1 MRNISAWAIRN
12 PIPPIVLFVALTIAG
27 LTAYSRLAVNQI
39 PNVEFGVVAVTVTQA
54 GASPSELETQ
64 VTQEVEAA
72 LTGVTGVDKI
82 TSTVSQGVS
91 STTLELQI
99 GADVSR
105 AVDDARDAIS
115 RIRGSLPQDIDEP
128 QISRF
133 DASGEPVAYFAV
145 ENPSMSAQDLS
156 YYVDHTLSRELL
168 AIKGVA
174 AVERLGGVDREV
186 RIALDPLRLESFG
199 ITADQVSQQLR
210 RSNVDL
216 PGGRAE
222 IGGQVQTI
230 RTLGGAESV
239 AVLANELITLPDGRS
254 VRLKDLGDV
263 NDTASEP
270 SQLLRFNGQPAI
282 GVSVQ
287 RAKGTSEVSVTEAV
301 IDKIKE
307 LDAKGPVHFR
317 LIFTPVDF
325 IKGLHEGSIEAL
337 VEGALL
343 AVFVVFLFLRDW
355 RATVIAAVAIPLAT
369 IPTFAAL
376 APLGFTLNIMTLI
389 ALALVAGVLVDDAIV
404 EIENISRHI
413 AMGKRPFDA
422 ALEAADE
429 IGLAVV
435 ATTATIIAVFLPVS
449 FMGGQIGVW
458 FREFGITV
466 AVAVFFSLLVAR
478 LITPMMAAYFMKGAH
493 KEPKPSKLAG
503 AYQKALA
510 FSLRHP
516 IAPISAGIF
525 SFVAAVFAMSQMQMT
540 FIPRMDN
547 GALNLNAEFPPGTT
561 LEQADEILTGVAN
574 KTREIAEITSVFT
587 SARSTD
593 GAVSRGSINYQLTPR
608 TERKRSDYEVQQT
621 MRPMLADFP
630 DVRLSFQ
637 NFNGGSRGADIDL
650 TLTGDDP
657 EKVTA
662 AAERLVAAMR
672 KELPQLTEVRAS
684 TSLKRPELRIVPKR
698 EEAARLGISAA
709 SLATAL
715 RIATNGDVE
724 RNLAKFEIEGRQV
737 PIRVQLRD
745 SARADI
751 DVIRG
756 LRVPRTGGGSVR
768 LDAVAD
774 IEVGVGVSTIERSAR
789 QRSVTIFA
797 NLLSGQPAEALAA
810 IEALPEAKA
819 LPAGVTLGRSGDSE
833 ALADSTQA
841 FASTMFWGLI
851 LVYLVL
857 VLLFRDF
864 FQPLT
869 IMTGLPL
876 CLAGAAIGLG
886 VTGQPISLFVF
897 IGIVMLVGIVTKN
910 SILLVDFAVE
920 QRQRGVALV
929 DALMD
934 AGEKRARP
942 IIMTTLAMSAGMLPV
957 AAGFGADGALRQGMG
972 VAVIG
977 GLLFSTFLSLLFVP
991 AAAVWVDR
999 LERFTLRLFRI
1010 GRRSASEQHS
1020 HAVAP
1025 AE

>member
-12 PIPPIVLFVALTIAG
+12 PIPPIVLFIALTMAG
-27 LTAYSRLAVNQI
+27 LTAYFRLPVNQI
-39 PNVEFGVVAVTVTQA
+39 PNVEFGVISVTVTQA

-72 LTGVTGVDKI
+72 LTGVTGIDKI
-82 TSTVSQGVS
+82 TSTISQGVS
-91 STTLELQI
+91 ETNIELQI
-99 GADVSR
+99 GADVAR
-105 AVDDARDAIS
+105 AVDDARDAVA
-115 RIRGSLPQDIDEP
+115 RIRANLPQDIDEP
-128 QISRF
+128 QVTRF

-145 ENPSMSAQDLS
+145 ENAAMSAQDLS
-156 YYVDHTLSRELL
+156 YYVDRTLSRELL

-174 AVERLGGVDREV
+174 SVQRLGGVDREI
-186 RIALDPLRLESFG
+186 RIALDPSRLESLG

-222 IGGQVQTI
+222 LGGQVQAI
-230 RTLGGAESV
+230 RTLGGAASV
-239 AVLANELITLPDGRS
+239 EALAEELIILPDGRS
-254 VRLKDLGDV
+254 VRLSDLGEV
-263 NDTASEP
+263 SDTASEP
-270 SQLLRFNGQPAI
+270 SQLLRFNGKQAI
-282 GVSVQ
+282 GVFVQ
-287 RAKGTSEVSVTEAV
+287 RAKGTSEVAVTEAV
-301 IDKIKE
+301 IEKIDE
-307 LDAKGPVHFR
+307 LNEKGPVSFR

-337 VEGALL
+337 IEGALL

-404 EIENISRHI
+404 EIENIYRHM
-413 AMGKRPFDA
+413 AMGKKPFDA
-422 ALEAADE
+422 SIEAADE

-435 ATTATIIAVFLPVS
+435 ATSATIIAVFVPVS
-449 FMGGQIGVW
+449 FMGGQTGIW
-458 FREFGITV
+458 FKEFGITV

-478 LITPMMAAYFMKGAH
+478 LITPMMAAYFLKASH
-493 KEPKPSKLAG
+493 KQHKPSFITRT
-503 AYQKALA
+503 YDKALQ

-516 IAPISAGIF
+516 VAPIAAGVL
-525 SFVAAVFAMSQMQMT
+525 SFVAAIFAMMQMPMT

-547 GALNLNAEFPPGTT
+547 GALNLQADFPPGTT
-561 LEQADEILTGVAN
+561 LEQADAALSAIAE
-574 KTREIAEITSVFT
+574 KTKSIPEITSVFT
-587 SARSTD
+587 SANSAN

-608 TERKRSDYEVQQT
+608 NERKRSDYDVQQD
-621 MRPMLADFP
+621 MRPLLAQIP

-637 NFNGGSRGADIDL
+637 NFQGGSRGADVDL
-650 TLTGDDP
+650 ELTGDDP
-657 EKVTA
+657 AKVTQS
-662 AAERLVAAMR
+662 AEQLVAAIR
-672 KELPQLTEVRAS
+672 RNLPQLTEVRAS
-684 TSLKRPELRIVPKR
+684 TSFKRPELRIRPKP
-698 EEAARLGISAA
+698 EEAARLGVSAA
-709 SLATAL
+709 SLASAL
-715 RIATNGDVE
+715 RIATSGDVD
-724 RNLAKFEIEGRQV
+724 RNLAKFDVEDRQV
-737 PIRVQLRD
+737 PIRVQLRE

-756 LRVPRTGGGSVR
+756 LRVPRASGGSVR

-774 IEVGVGVSTIERSAR
+774 IELGVGVSTIERRDR
-789 QRSVTIFA
+789 QRSVTILA

-810 IEALPEAKA
+810 IEALPEAKN
-819 LPAGVTLGRSGDSE
+819 LPAGVKLGRSGDSE
-833 ALADSTQA
+833 ALEDSTQA
-841 FASTMFWGLI
+841 FASTMFWGMI

-876 CLAGAAIGLG
+876 CLAGAAIGLA

-920 QRQRGVALV
+920 QRARGVPLK
-929 DALMD
+929 DALLD
-934 AGEKRARP
+934 AGRKRARP

-991 AAAVWVDR
+991 ASAIWVDR
-999 LERFTLRLFRI
+999 LERLVMRILRI
-1010 GRRSASEQHS
+1010 GRHP
-1020 HAVAP
+1020 VAAHP
-1025 AE
+1025 TVIKAAE

>member
-27 LTAYSRLAVNQI
+27 LSAYSRLSINQI
-39 PNVEFGVVAVTVTQA
+39 PNVEFGVVSVSISQA
-54 GASPSELETQ
+54 GASPSELEMQ

-72 LTGVTGVDKI
+72 LTGVTGLDEI
-82 TSTVSQGVS
+82 TSVVSQGVS
-91 STTLELQI
+91 QTNIELQI
-99 GADVSR
+99 GADVNR

-115 RIRGSLPQDIDEP
+115 RIRSSLPGDIDEP
-128 QISRF
+128 QITRF
-133 DASGEPVAYFAV
+133 DASGEPIAYFAV
-145 ENPSMSAQDLS
+145 ENPAMSAQDLS
-156 YYVDHTLSRELL
+156 YFVDRTLSRELL
-168 AIKGVA
+168 AINGVA
-174 AVERLGGVDREV
+174 AVQRLGGVDREI
-186 RIALDPLRLESFG
+186 RIALDPVRLESFG
-199 ITADQVSQQLR
+199 VTADQVGQQLR

-222 IGGQVQTI
+222 IGGQAQTI

-239 AVLANELITLPDGRS
+239 EALANELISLPDGRAI
-254 VRLKDLGDV
+254 RLRDLGDV
-263 NDTASEP
+263 SDTASEP
-270 SQLLRFNGQPAI
+270 TQLLRFDGEPAI
-282 GVSVQ
+282 GVLVQ
-287 RAKGTSEVSVTEAV
+287 RAKGTSEVTVTQEV
-301 IDKIKE
+301 IRKVEE
-307 LDAKGPVHFR
+307 LNAAGPAKFR

-325 IKGLHEGSIEAL
+325 IKGLHKGSIEAL

-355 RATVIAAVAIPLAT
+355 RATIIAAVAIPLAT

-413 AMGKRPFDA
+413 AMDKRPFDA

-449 FMGGQIGVW
+449 FMGGETGVW
-458 FREFGITV
+458 FKEFGVTV
-466 AVAVFFSLLVAR
+466 AIAVFFSLLVAR
-478 LITPMMAAYFMKGAH
+478 LITPMMAAYFLKGGEASA
-493 KEPKPSKLAG
+493 KPSRLT
-503 AYQKALA
+503 AYYEQALQ

-516 IAPISAGIF
+516 AVPIAVGVF
-525 SFVAAVFAMSQMQMT
+525 SFVSAVFAMTQMPMT

-547 GALNLNAEFPPGTT
+547 GALNLSADFPPGTT
-561 LEQADEILTGVAN
+561 LEQADRALTA
-574 KTREIAEITSVFT
+574 IAETTRALPEVASVFT
-587 SARSTD
+587 SASSAN
-593 GAVSRGSINYQLTPR
+593 GAVSRGSINYQLTPH
-608 TERKRSDYEVQQT
+608 EVRKKSDYEVQQE
-621 MRPMLADFP
+621 MRPLLAAIP

-657 EKVTA
+657 SKVTD

-672 KELPQLTEVRAS
+672 RNLPQLTEVRAS
-684 TSLKRPELRIVPKR
+684 TSLKRPELRIRPKA
-698 EEAARLGISAA
+698 EEAARLGVSAA

-715 RIATNGDVE
+715 RIATSGDID
-724 RNLAKFEIEGRQV
+724 RNLAKFDVEDRQI
-737 PIRVQLRD
+737 PIRVQLRED
-745 SARADI
+745 ARTDI
-751 DVIRG
+751 DAIRA
-756 LRVPRTGGGSVR
+756 LRVPKVGGGTVR

-774 IEVGVGVSTIERSAR
+774 IETGVGVATIERQDR

-810 IEALPEAKA
+810 IEALPEASD
-819 LPAGVTLGRSGDSE
+819 LPAGVILGRSGDSE

-876 CLAGAAIGLG
+876 CLAGAAIGLA
-886 VTGQPISLFVF
+886 VPGQPISLFVF

-920 QRQRGVALV
+920 QRNRGVALK
-929 DALMD
+929 DALFD
-934 AGEKRARP
+934 AGMTRARP

-957 AAGFGADGALRQGMG
+957 AAGLGADGALRQGMG

-999 LERFTLRLFRI
+999 LERLVLRLLRLSPH
-1010 GRRSASEQHS
+1010 GHVKPEPLRTA
-1020 HAVAP
+1020 